1 MRLRSHLIV
10 LVLAALVPILGFA
23 AFVIRENA
31 ALQLA
36 VTERGMRETAR
47 AVALTVDKELETAIT
62 TLEALAETE
71 YPDAADLG
79 AFHALC
85 RRVVQ
90 TQRWSN
96 LLLFDTAGRTLM
108 HTGAPLGALLP
119 PARRP
124 EIVAR
129 VRDEARPVVSD
140 LFDGGRTRHLVAV
153 YVPVVL
159 TAPVAIV
166 EGALR
171 RGLWQMLAAAAVAT
185 ALAAT
190 LAFLFGRQ
198 IAAAVGALVR
208 IARAVERGDRAE
220 RLSTGVAEVNA
231 LAEQLAAAADLAQ
244 AREQDAA
251 VGERQARAMAEVAR
265 ALNASPDLDT
275 VLRTALEAV
284 RGLVRADSARIA
296 LVDDTGRLVL
306 RFSTAESSVMPPGF
320 VIERGH
326 GIGGRA
332 GATGPARRRRRRAR
346 ARTISSRCSAT
357 SCATRS
363 PPLPTRCACW
373 IPRTCRRNPPAAPAR
388 SSGGRT
394 LSSPISSTTFSTWPG

>member
-140 LFDGGRTRHLVAV
+140 LFDGVRTRNLVAV
-153 YVPVVL
+153 YVPVVR
-159 TAPVAIV
+159 A
-166 EGALR
+166 GA
-171 RGLWQMLAAAAVAT
+171 A
-185 ALAAT
+185 
-190 LAFLFGRQ
+190 LAFLCGRQ

-326 GIGGRA
+326 GIGGLA
-332 GATGPARRRRRRAR
+332 WATGHAIRTEDFGADPRFRDDRYRPIAVADGIVSCVTVPIMTPGAVVGVVYANNFTRRPFTASDEAALVTLAHHVAAAVQKARLPAREPAAR
-346 ARTISSRCSAT
+346 AEAEAASR
-357 SCATRS
+357 
-363 PPLPTRCACW
+363 
-373 IPRTCRRNPPAAPAR
+373 
-388 SSGGRT
+388 G
-394 LSSPISSTTFSTWPG
+394 

>member
-119 PARRP
+119 PAPRP

-140 LFDGGRTRHLVAV
+140 LFDGGRTRDLVCRLLLEKKNLMNVTLCSRTSKQAN
-153 YVPVVL
+153 
-159 TAPVAIV
+159 
-166 EGALR
+166 
-171 RGLWQMLAAAAVAT
+171 AT
-185 ALAAT
+185 
-190 LAFLFGRQ
+190 
-198 IAAAVGALVR
+198 
-208 IARAVERGDRAE
+208 
-220 RLSTGVAEVNA
+220 
-231 LAEQLAAAADLAQ
+231 
-244 AREQDAA
+244 
-251 VGERQARAMAEVAR
+251 
-265 ALNASPDLDT
+265 
-275 VLRTALEAV
+275 
-284 RGLVRADSARIA
+284 
-296 LVDDTGRLVL
+296 
-306 RFSTAESSVMPPGF
+306 
-320 VIERGH
+320 
-326 GIGGRA
+326 
-332 GATGPARRRRRRAR
+332 
-346 ARTISSRCSAT
+346 
-357 SCATRS
+357 
-363 PPLPTRCACW
+363 
-373 IPRTCRRNPPAAPAR
+373 
-388 SSGGRT
+388 
-394 LSSPISSTTFSTWPG
+394 